1 MAKLNYHHLYY
12 FWRVAKAGNLT
23 ETAKTLHIS
32 QSALSAQIKQL
43 ESTMD
48 VSLFMREG
56 RKLVLTESGHRTLT
70 YAEEIFSKGEELE
83 LFLTKGIA
91 PEKQNIRIGTLST
104 MSRNFIESFIEPLIK
119 NDNVNFSLHARRQAN
134 LLNDLSTHQ
143 FDMALTNI
151 EVLGSDQQL
160 WRSQLLARQPVSVI
174 GPPGL
179 RLGKKFNP
187 RYINHRWI
195 LPVTDTPIR
204 SAFDGF
210 CAQYQF
216 KPDIAAEADDM
227 PMLRLL
233 ARDSGALAVMPDVV
247 VKDELLT
254 GKLVHYM
261 TIPNVFENFY
271 AITVKSHFPN
281 ELVNKLL
288 SNFQKKSDYLIKNE
302 I

>member
-12 FWRVAKAGNLT
+12 FWHVAKTGNLT
-23 ETAKTLHIS
+23 ETAKNLHVS
-32 QSALSAQIKQL
+32 QSALSSQIKQL
-43 ESTMD
+43 ETNMD
-48 VSLFMREG
+48 VDLFAREG
-56 RKLVLTESGHRTLT
+56 RKLVLTESGKRTLL
-70 YAEEIFSKGEELE
+70 YAEEIFAKGEELE
-83 LFLTKGIA
+83 LLLTKGIT
-91 PEKQNIRIGTLST
+91 PLKQTLRIGTLST

-119 NDNVNFSLHARRQAN
+119 RSDITYSLHARRQGN
-134 LLNDLSTHQ
+134 LLNDLSNHQ

-151 EVLGSDQQL
+151 EVLGSEQQL
-160 WRSQLLARQPVSVI
+160 WRCQLLGRQPVSVI

-179 RLGKKFNP
+179 KLGKRFNQ
-187 RYINHRWI
+187 RYVNHRWI

-216 KPDIAAEADDM
+216 RPDIAAEADDM

-233 ARDSGALAVMPDVV
+233 ARDSGALSVMPDVV
-247 VKDELLT
+247 VKDELLS

-271 AITVKSHFPN
+271 AVTVKSHFPN
-281 ELVNKLL
+281 EVVNELL
-288 SNFQKKSDYLIKNE
+288 QDFQLRSSRVLGSDE
-302 I
+302 

>member
-1 MAKLNYHHLYY
+1 
-12 FWRVAKAGNLT
+12 
-23 ETAKTLHIS
+23 
-32 QSALSAQIKQL
+32 
-43 ESTMD
+43 MD
-48 VSLFMREG
+48 VNLFTREG
-56 RKLVLTESGHRTLT
+56 RKLVLTESGRRTLV

-83 LFLTKGIA
+83 LLLTKGIT
-91 PEKQNIRIGTLST
+91 PEKQSLRIGTLST

-119 NDNVNFSLHARRQAN
+119 RDDVTYSLHARRQAN
-134 LLNDLSTHQ
+134 LLNDLSNHQ

-160 WRSQLLARQPVSVI
+160 WRCQLLARQPVSVI

-179 RLGKKFNP
+179 KLGKKFNH
-187 RYINHRWI
+187 RYVNQRWI
-195 LPVTDTPIR
+195 LPVSGTPIR

-216 KPDIAAEADDM
+216 RPNISAEADDM

-233 ARDSGALAVMPDVV
+233 ARDSGALALMPDVV
-247 VKDELLT
+247 VKDELLS

-271 AITVKSHFPN
+271 AVTVKSHFPN
-281 ELVNKLL
+281 DLINELL
-288 SNFQKKSDYLIKNE
+288 SVFQKRGSYLMKQDAAE
-302 I
+302 